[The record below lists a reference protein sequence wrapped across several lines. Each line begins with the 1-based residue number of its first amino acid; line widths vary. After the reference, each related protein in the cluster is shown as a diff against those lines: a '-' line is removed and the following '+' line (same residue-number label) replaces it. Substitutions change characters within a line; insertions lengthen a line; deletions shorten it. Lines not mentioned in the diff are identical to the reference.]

1 MVGGDVLL
9 SAGPVNP
16 ISSVR
21 NKPLLWGLVGGR
33 LRRGFVR
40 DFPAAFPS
48 LQGWRAHHM
57 P

>member
-1 MVGGDVLL
+1 MGGDVLF
-9 SAGPVNP
+9 ATGAVNP

-21 NKPLLWGLVGGR
+21 NKPLLWGLLGGG

-40 DFPAAFPS
+40 DLPAAFPS

>member
-9 SAGPVNP
+9 AAGPANP

-21 NKPLLWGLVGGR
+21 NKPLLWGLVGGG
-33 LRRGFVR
+33 LRRVFVG
-40 DFPAAFPS
+40 DFPAAFSS
-48 LQGWRAHHM
+48 LQGWRALHM